1 MSSHVRG
8 LLQVAAA
15 SICYGFIG
23 LFTRAA
29 FRSGL
34 GVGELLA
41 IRYFISTFLLAA
53 VFFFFSR
60 KSFRLTRRQW
70 ILCFLLGA
78 VNCTLS
84 SWTYFTAIHGL
95 SMALAALLLYTF
107 PIWALLINFILGE
120 RLSRGQLFGIAV
132 ALIGLFLLLYGEI
145 SISSWTAAVIGVG
158 AGLSYAVYMVII
170 GRFLRETP
178 SAGSAFWIIAG
189 TTFSLSF
196 IYHPAPSRVLSFSAE
211 EWLSIGGLVVFGT
224 VVPILLVQAGL
235 QKLSSTEASVF
246 SLLEP
251 VTAVMLSVLVLGE
264 TLGLRQVF
272 GGALVLVSLI
282 LLSRRRVGPAR
293 V

>member
-1 MSSHVRG
+1 MSSHLRG

-29 FRSGL
+29 FSSGMD
-34 GVGELLA
+34 VGELLA
-41 IRYFISTFLLAA
+41 IRYFISTLLLAL
-53 VFFFFSR
+53 VFFIFSR
-60 KSFRLTRRQW
+60 GSFRLTRRQW

-120 RLSRGQLFGIAV
+120 RLSRGQLFGIAM
-132 ALIGLFLLLYGEI
+132 ALIGLVLLLYGEI
-145 SISSWTAAVIGVG
+145 AISSWTAAAIGVS
-158 AGLSYAVYMVII
+158 AGLSYAIYMVII
-170 GRFLRETP
+170 GRFLRNTP
-178 SAGSAFWIIAG
+178 SNGSAFWIIAG
-189 TTFSLSF
+189 TTFSLSL
-196 IYHPAPSRVLSFSAE
+196 IYHPAPSRILSLSSD
-211 EWLSIGGLVVFGT
+211 EWLSIGAIVVVGT
-224 VVPILLVQAGL
+224 VIPILLVQSGL

-251 VTAVMLSVLVLGE
+251 VTAVVLSVLVLGE
-264 TLGLRQVF
+264 GLGARQVF

-282 LLSRRRVGPAR
+282 LLSRRWGPAR